1 MYNSYHIPWG
11 IVCIII
17 GIILIIAII
26 LSMWKKIPQDK
37 AAVITG
43 LKKRVITG
51 GGGIVIPLLE
61 RIDTISLE
69 SMKLD
74 VRTNGAMTSQGVP
87 INTDGVAVIKV
98 RNDKTSIL
106 AAIEQFNASK
116 EAQTVQIISDVS
128 REVLEGKLR
137 EIISKLTVEEIYND
151 RESFGAKVHEVAGTD
166 LSEMGLEIKTL
177 TIKDISDNNGYLKA
191 LGEARIAEVKK
202 NAQIAVAESN
212 KETQIKT
219 SEAQRIGETASI
231 EAQTA
236 IAEAQKNKNIKQLN
250 FEKEQAAARA
260 DTDAAYNIQKN
271 IAQKAMTDTEMDAE
285 VIRQQRLKDVET
297 EKIQISIAA
306 EQKNIEL
313 ALKKAERKEKE
324 LLETMVKPAEAEK
337 ATQQLNAEAE
347 KYKEIAE
354 AQARAE
360 ALKLQAAAE
369 AEARKLQAE
378 AEAEAI
384 KLQAKA
390 QAEQTQLQGQ
400 AEAEKAKAKGLAEAE
415 VIKQK
420 GLAEAEAIKMQGLAE
435 AEAMEKKAEAYA
447 KYNDAGKMEMF
458 VSILP
463 EVAKH
468 VAEPMSR
475 IEKIVV
481 MDGGSNGE
489 SAVSV
494 AKTVSSTMSVVM
506 DSVKEMTG
514 FDLAETM
521 KATTYDAK
529 VNKSI
534 ELKGLE
540 ASTLSN
546 SHTDSLKAST
556 VEVASTEI

>member
-1 MYNSYHIPWG
+1 MNYTYQIPWG
-11 IVCIII
+11 IIGIVV
-17 GIILIIAII
+17 GIILIICII

-106 AAIEQFNASK
+106 AAIEQFNATK
-116 EAQTVQIISDVS
+116 ESETVQIISDVS

-231 EAQTA
+231 QAQTA
-236 IAEAQKNKNIKQLN
+236 IAEAQKDKNIKQLS
-250 FEKEQAAARA
+250 FEKEQSAAKA
-260 DTDAAYNIQKN
+260 DADAAYNIQKN
-271 IAQKAMTDTEMDAE
+271 IAQKAITDTEMDAE
-285 VIRQQRLKDVET
+285 VLRQQRLKDVET

-337 ATQQLNAEAE
+337 ATRALNADAE

-360 ALKLQAAAE
+360 ARKLQAAAE
-369 AEARKLQAE
+369 AEARKIQAQ

-384 KLQAKA
+384 KMQAEA
-390 QAEQTQLQGQ
+390 QAAQTQLQGQ

-435 AEAMEKKAEAYA
+435 AEAMEKKAQAYA
-447 KYNDAGKMEMF
+447 KYNDAGKMEML
-458 VSILP
+458 VNILP

-494 AKTVSSTMSVVM
+494 AKTVSSTMSAVM

-514 FDLAETM
+514 FDLSETM
-521 KATTYDAK
+521 KAATYDAK
-529 VNKSI
+529 VNKNI
-534 ELKGLE
+534 EVKGLNFTTSPQE
-540 ASTLSN
+540 TTSI
-546 SHTDSLKAST
+546 
-556 VEVASTEI
+556 EVASTENK

>member
-1 MYNSYHIPWG
+1 MYILPEIPWG
-11 IVCIII
+11 IV
-17 GIILIIAII
+17 GIILAIILIAIII

-74 VRTNGAMTSQGVP
+74 VKTNGAMTSQGVP

-116 EAQTVQIISDVS
+116 ESETVRIISDVS

-151 RESFGAKVHEVAGTD
+151 RESFGSKVHEVAGTD

-219 SEAQRIGETASI
+219 SEAQRLGETAAI
-231 EAQTA
+231 EAETA
-236 IAEAQKNKNIKQLN
+236 IAEAHKNKQIKQLI
-250 FEKEQAAARA
+250 FEKEQYTAKAEA
-260 DTDAAYNIQKN
+260 DAAYDIQKN
-271 IAQKAMTDTEMDAE
+271 ITQKSITHTAMDAE
-285 VIRQQRLKDVET
+285 VLKQQRLKEVET
-297 EKIQISIAA
+297 ERIQIAIAT

-313 ALKKAERKEKE
+313 AEKKAEKKAKE

-337 ATQQLNAEAE
+337 EREQLNAEAE

-354 AQARAE
+354 AE
-360 ALKLQAAAE
+360 AK
-369 AEARKLQAE
+369 AEARKLQAAAD
-378 AEAEAI
+378 AEARRLQADAEATAI
-384 KLQAKA
+384 RLQAKA
-390 QAEQTQLQGQ
+390 QAEETQL
-400 AEAEKAKAKGLAEAE
+400 KGLAEAE

-420 GLAEAEAIKMQGLAE
+420 GLAEAEAIRMQGLAE

-447 KYNDAGKMEMF
+447 KYTDAGKMEML
-458 VSILP
+458 VNILP
-463 EVAKH
+463 DVAKS

-475 IEKIVV
+475 IEKIIV
-481 MDGGSNGE
+481 MDGGDGQ
-489 SAVSV
+489 SATSV
-494 AKTVSSTMSVVM
+494 AKTVSSTMSAVL

-514 FDLAETM
+514 FDLTETM
-521 KATTYDAK
+521 KASTYAAK
-529 VNKSI
+529 VNKEVHITGI
-534 ELKGLE
+534 EPTSVIVPEVVPLVTEEAAPTHLE
-540 ASTLSN
+540 
-546 SHTDSLKAST
+546 K
-556 VEVASTEI
+556 

>member
-1 MYNSYHIPWG
+1 MGNFTEVPWG
-11 IVCIII
+11 IVGIVL
-17 GIILIIAII
+17 GIIFIVAII

-98 RNDKTSIL
+98 RNDKHSIL

-116 EAQTVQIISDVS
+116 ESETVKIISDVS

-191 LGEARIAEVKK
+191 MGEARIAEVKK
-202 NAQIAVAESN
+202 NAQIAVAEAN

-219 SEAQRIGETASI
+219 SEAQRLGQTASI
-231 EAQTA
+231 EAETA
-236 IAEAQKNKNIKQLN
+236 IAEANKIKNIKQLA
-250 FEKEQAAARA
+250 FEKEQFAAKA
-260 DTDAAYNIQKN
+260 DADAAYNIQKN
-271 IAQKAMTDTEMDAE
+271 IAQKQMTDTEMDAE
-285 VIRQQRLKDVET
+285 VIKQQRLKDVET

-313 ALKKAERKEKE
+313 AEKKAERKEKE

-337 ATQQLNAEAE
+337 AMQQLNADAD

-369 AEARKLQAE
+369 AQARKLQAE
-378 AEAEAI
+378 ADAEAL

-390 QAEQTQLQGQ
+390 QAEQIQLQGF
-400 AEAEKAKAKGLAEAE
+400 AEAEQAKAKGLAEAE

-447 KYNDAGKMEMF
+447 KYNDAGKMEML
-458 VSILP
+458 VNILP
-463 EVAKH
+463 EVARH

-475 IEKIVV
+475 IEKIIV
-481 MDGGSNGE
+481 MDGNGDGS
-489 SAVSV
+489 SATSV
-494 AKTVSSTMSVVM
+494 AKTVSSTMATVM
-506 DSVKEMTG
+506 ESVKEMTG

-521 KATTYDAK
+521 KAATYDAQ
-529 VNKSI
+529 VNKNVTIS
-534 ELKGLE
+534 GLE
-540 ASTLSN
+540 PAFSGAAKRSLDEAPSTRI
-546 SHTDSLKAST
+546 
-556 VEVASTEI
+556 E

>member
-1 MYNSYHIPWG
+1 MLNTMNIPWG
-11 IVCIII
+11 IL
-17 GIILIIAII
+17 GIILGIIFIVAIV

-51 GGGIVIPLLE
+51 GGGLVVPLLE

-98 RNDKTSIL
+98 RNDKNSIL
-106 AAIEQFNASK
+106 AAIEQFNATK
-116 EAQTVQIISDVS
+116 ESETVRIISDVS

-219 SEAQRIGETASI
+219 SEAQRIGEVASI

-236 IAEAQKNKNIKQLN
+236 IAEAQKDKNIKQLA
-250 FEKEQAAARA
+250 FEKEQFAAKA
-260 DTDAAYNIQKN
+260 DADAAYNIQKN
-271 IAQKAMTDTEMDAE
+271 ITQKTITDTEMDAE
-285 VIRQQRLKDVET
+285 VLKQQRLKDVET

-337 ATQQLNAEAE
+337 AREQLNAEAE

-354 AQARAE
+354 AEARAE
-360 ALKLQAAAE
+360 ARKLQAAAE

-378 AEAEAI
+378 ADAEAI

-390 QAEQTQLQGQ
+390 QAEQTQLQGLAD
-400 AEAEKAKAKGLAEAE
+400 AEQAKARGLAEAE
-415 VIKQK
+415 VIRQK

-447 KYNDAGKMEMF
+447 KYTDAGKMEML
-458 VSILP
+458 VNILP
-463 EVAKH
+463 EVARH

-475 IEKIVV
+475 IEKIIV
-481 MDGGSNGE
+481 MDGGHD
-489 SAVSV
+489 SAGATNV
-494 AKTVSSTMSVVM
+494 ARTVASTMSTVM
-506 DSVKEMTG
+506 ESVKEMTG
-514 FDLAETM
+514 FDLTDSM
-521 KATTYDAK
+521 KAATYDAK
-529 VNKSI
+529 VNKHI
-534 ELKGLE
+534 TIDGLE
-540 ASTLSN
+540 NTLPHPNTPSIDDVSSTQP
-546 SHTDSLKAST
+546 
-556 VEVASTEI
+556 

>member
-1 MYNSYHIPWG
+1 MENLTGIPWG
-11 IVCIII
+11 II
-17 GIILIIAII
+17 GIVLGIFLIVAII

-61 RIDTISLE
+61 RIDSISLE

-98 RNDKTSIL
+98 RNDKHSIL
-106 AAIEQFNASK
+106 AAIEQFSATK
-116 EAQTVQIISDVS
+116 ESETVKIISDVS

-202 NAQIAVAESN
+202 NAQIAVAEAN

-219 SEAQRIGETASI
+219 SEAQRLGQTASI
-231 EAQTA
+231 EAETA
-236 IAEAQKNKNIKQLN
+236 IAEANKIKNIKQLA
-250 FEKEQAAARA
+250 FEKEQFAAKA
-260 DTDAAYNIQKN
+260 DADAAYDIQRNITQKQ
-271 IAQKAMTDTEMDAE
+271 ITDTEMDAE
-285 VIRQQRLKDVET
+285 VLKQQRLKDVET
-297 EKIQISIAA
+297 EKIQISIVT

-313 ALKKAERKEKE
+313 AQKKAERKEKE
-324 LLETMVKPAEAEK
+324 LLETMIKPAEAQK
-337 ATQQLNAEAE
+337 AKEQLNAEAE

-369 AEARKLQAE
+369 AEARKLQAA
-378 AEAEAI
+378 AEAEAL

-390 QAEQTQLQGQ
+390 QAEQIQLQ
-400 AEAEKAKAKGLAEAE
+400 GLAEAE
-415 VIKQK
+415 IIKQK
-420 GLAEAEAIKMQGLAE
+420 GLAEAESIKMQGLAE
-435 AEAMEKKAEAYA
+435 AETMEKKAEAYA
-447 KYNDAGKMEMF
+447 KYNDAGKMEML

-475 IEKIVV
+475 IEKIIV
-481 MDGGSNGE
+481 MDGNGDGN
-489 SAVSV
+489 SATSV
-494 AKTVSSTMSVVM
+494 AKTVSSTMATVM
-506 DSVKEMTG
+506 ESVKEMTG

-521 KATTYDAK
+521 KASTYEAQ
-529 VNKSI
+529 VNKNVTIS
-534 ELKGLE
+534 GLE
-540 ASTLSN
+540 PTCIGANKLSLDEAASS
-546 SHTDSLKAST
+546 K
-556 VEVASTEI
+556 TE